1 MIDLYYICLTFINY
15 MNIKPKNLMKKNLT
29 FFALATMMLLGISS
43 VFCACSSDDDDNGNQ
58 QKAGDEAVAKLRNL
72 VLDESGNVVFG
83 ETETAGLYEIGFG
96 EKSDAVSLVAKYLN
110 NANYK
115 GGNSVYELV
124 DNRGKVSVTEGQ
136 EDGVFYQMEFAVKGI
151 PAMTLLIEETNYMMG
166 KDNTTTFTAEFK
178 CPSCSY
184 SIRKAKSATPG
195 KCPNDGSKLV
205 KQ

>member
-136 EDGVFYQMEFAVKGI
+136 EDGVFYQMEFAVKG
-151 PAMTLLIEETNYMMG
+151 M
-166 KDNTTTFTAEFK
+166 
-178 CPSCSY
+178 
-184 SIRKAKSATPG
+184 
-195 KCPNDGSKLV
+195 
-205 KQ
+205 